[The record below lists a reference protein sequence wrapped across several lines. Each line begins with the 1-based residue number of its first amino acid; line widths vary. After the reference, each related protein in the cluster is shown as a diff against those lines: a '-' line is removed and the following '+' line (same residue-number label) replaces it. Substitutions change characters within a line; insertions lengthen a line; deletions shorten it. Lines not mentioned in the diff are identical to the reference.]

1 MNETYGVKGSVHRLE
16 QRKHWNFPTTNLN
29 QTPNFDSFD
38 AEFSPAGRLLN
49 RTDYTFGDEVYRCTR
64 FEYDDAG
71 RLIRTVGYK
80 SDGTAVATSELVYS
94 EGRCDWTNGEASG
107 VVTSR
112 GVDEYVGER
121 LTLSSTDHAHGKPKL
136 VKSFE
141 YKQGKLSES
150 VSKYYDQ
157 SGGLNHLWV
166 TSYDSAGRV
175 AKTYGLKADGS
186 PLDDGKYT
194 YEYDAED
201 RRTKVWSFND
211 GEDVANAV
219 TISEYLVDENGNWTE
234 RTDRHRSK
242 SDSKWRKNT
251 TSRRLTYYAGGSS
264 S

>member
-1 MNETYGVKGSVHRLE
+1 MTETYGVKGSVHRLE
-16 QRKHWNFPTTNLN
+16 QRKHWNFPTESLN
-29 QTPNFDSFD
+29 QKPNPHSFD
-38 AEFSPAGRLLN
+38 VEFSPDGRILK
-49 RTDYTFGDEVYRCTR
+49 RTDYTFGDEVYRSTR
-64 FEYDDAG
+64 FEYNDAG
-71 RLIRTVGYK
+71 QLIRTAESNGE
-80 SDGTAVATSELVYS
+80 GAPVATSELVYY
-94 EGRCDWTNGEASG
+94 EGKCVWTSRDALG

-112 GVDEYVGER
+112 GVDEYVDER
-121 LTLSSTDHAHGKPKL
+121 LTLSSANHADGKPKL
-136 VKSFE
+136 LKSFE
-141 YKQGKLSES
+141 YSEGKLSQS
-150 VSKYYDQ
+150 FSKYYGFT
-157 SGGLNHLWV
+157 GGLSHLWV

-186 PLDDGKYT
+186 PLGDGKYT

-234 RTDRHRSK
+234 RTDSHRSK

-251 TSRRLTYYAGGSS
+251 TTRRLTYYAGGSS